1 LKPNAET
8 SAIIDQEDTTWG
20 STYLMIDRLL
30 ELKKHIMEVG
40 DMGTSVQLELTVHQW
55 EQAEELRDLL
65 QEAVTVTIRLRLE
78 DVTPGHFFREW
89 TGLKLYLENKGGVLA
104 DDICASM
111 KRREQ
116 EMLDNGMLLAA
127 VLLDPDHADL
137 LTENQKLSAQEKVV
151 EVALKIKKLQPDAE
165 EEGPGSKTE
174 LNSSSSA
181 DETDSDEDMRRVRRI
196 YKEKMRKG
204 NLEGGVKTELFQPS
218 SPAAPPP
225 SKKKKVEESVG
236 RELQKS
242 KILESLSTL
251 TKNKSV
257 LRSYDVPIWELVNEK
272 EYPQEL
278 KDTALLLATMPPT
291 QVSLQR
297 LFSSLKFLKTNHKKR
312 LGKSILNDM
321 MFLGANMYQ

>member
-8 SAIIDQEDTTWG
+8 NGVFDQEDTTWG

-30 ELKKHIMEVG
+30 ELRKNIMEVG
-40 DMGTSVQLELTVHQW
+40 DMGTNDQLDLTAHQW
-55 EQAEELRDLL
+55 EQAVELRDLL
-65 QEAVTVTIRLRLE
+65 REAVTVTTKLRME

-104 DDICASM
+104 DDICALM

-204 NLEGGVKTELFQPS
+204 NLEGGVETKLFQPS

-225 SKKKKVEESVG
+225 SKKKKEGSEG

-242 KILESLSTL
+242 TILESLSTL

-257 LRSYDVPIWELVNEK
+257 LRSYDVPIWELVNER
-272 EYPQEL
+272 EYPQDL
-278 KDTALLLATMPPT
+278 KDAALLLATMPPT

>member
-1 LKPNAET
+1 
-8 SAIIDQEDTTWG
+8 
-20 STYLMIDRLL
+20 
-30 ELKKHIMEVG
+30 
-40 DMGTSVQLELTVHQW
+40 
-55 EQAEELRDLL
+55 
-65 QEAVTVTIRLRLE
+65 
-78 DVTPGHFFREW
+78 
-89 TGLKLYLENKGGVLA
+89 
-104 DDICASM
+104 M

-127 VLLDPDHADL
+127 ILLEPDHADL
-137 LTENQKLSAQEKVV
+137 LTESQQLSAQEKVV
-151 EVALKIKKLQPDAE
+151 EVALKIKRLEPDAE

-174 LNSSSSA
+174 LNSASSS
-181 DETDSDEDMRRVRRI
+181 DETDSDEDMRRLWRI
-196 YKEKMRKG
+196 HREKMRKG

-225 SKKKKVEESVG
+225 TKKKKEEESEG

-272 EYPQEL
+272 EYPQDL

>member
-1 LKPNAET
+1 
-8 SAIIDQEDTTWG
+8 
-20 STYLMIDRLL
+20 
-30 ELKKHIMEVG
+30 
-40 DMGTSVQLELTVHQW
+40 
-55 EQAEELRDLL
+55 
-65 QEAVTVTIRLRLE
+65 
-78 DVTPGHFFREW
+78 
-89 TGLKLYLENKGGVLA
+89 
-104 DDICASM
+104 
-111 KRREQ
+111 
-116 EMLDNGMLLAA
+116 
-127 VLLDPDHADL
+127 
-137 LTENQKLSAQEKVV
+137 
-151 EVALKIKKLQPDAE
+151 
-165 EEGPGSKTE
+165 
-174 LNSSSSA
+174 
-181 DETDSDEDMRRVRRI
+181 MRRLWRI
-196 YKEKMRKG
+196 HREKMRKG

-225 SKKKKVEESVG
+225 TKKKKEEESEG